1 MKDIVSVGYYLPSD
15 KDDFIELKSNAS
27 LSDADLVIFCPNF
40 DSARFSYGYDSSY
53 KGKTSYDLNESSRI
67 VESAKHWNRELEAY
81 LKSGRN
87 LYILL
92 CPKYE
97 FYIDTGQRRTSGTGR
112 NQKVTNIVH
121 LYNNYKFLPFD
132 LKVHNASGKK
142 MALQNDIVKSFYK
155 SFENELTF
163 QAYLETSDQFT
174 ELIKTKNLDKLLSVM
189 FHAFEGRVIVLPY
202 LETDRPDFYD
212 EEEQFNSDAFK
223 FGKKLIHSLVEIEKN
238 LSSRETKTP
247 KPDWIDNKLFE
258 IENAE
263 KTKRLIEKNIKA
275 IEKIKIENHELKTVL
290 EAEETIKDLLFE
302 TGKPLEIAVIKSL
315 ELIGFKAENF
325 DNGVLELDQV
335 ITSPEGVRY
344 IGECE
349 GKDNKAIDITKFR
362 QLLDSLNEDFE
373 REEINEKAF
382 GLLFGNPKRL
392 IPPEKR
398 SDFFTK
404 KCLDGAQREK
414 IGLIKTM
421 DLFYVAQYLN
431 KKEDKEYQKKC
442 RKAILNGLGKI
453 IEFPKIP
460 ENITVQ

>member
-15 KDDFIELKSNAS
+15 KDDFIELKSNES

-40 DSARFSYGYDSSY
+40 DNARFSYGHNSSY
-53 KGKTSYDLNESSRI
+53 RGKTSYNLDDSSRI

-81 LKSGRN
+81 LQSGRN

-112 NQKVTNIVH
+112 NQKVTNIVD

-142 MALQNDIVKSFYK
+142 MALQNDIIKSFYK
-155 SFENELTF
+155 SFEKELTF
-163 QAYLETSDQFT
+163 QAYLESSEKFT
-174 ELIKTKNLDKLLSVM
+174 ELIKTKNLDKLLSVK
-189 FHAFEGRVIVLPY
+189 FQAFEGEVIILPY
-202 LETDRPDFYD
+202 LETDRSDFYN
-212 EEEQFNSDAFK
+212 EEDKFNSDAFK

-238 LSSRETKTP
+238 LSSQELKTP
-247 KPDWIDNKLFE
+247 KPDWINNKLFE

-263 KTKRLIEKNIKA
+263 KTKHLIEQNAKA
-275 IEKIKIENHELKTVL
+275 IEKIELENQKLETVL

-302 TGKPLEIAVIKSL
+302 TGKPLELAVIKSL
-315 ELIGFKAENF
+315 ELLGFKAENF

-335 ITSPEGVRY
+335 ITSPEGLRY

-373 REEINEKAF
+373 REEIDEKAF

-392 IPPEKR
+392 ISPENR
-398 SDFFTK
+398 SDFFTR
-404 KCLDGAQREK
+404 KCLSGAEREK
-414 IGLIKTM
+414 IGLIKTV
-421 DLFYVAQYLN
+421 DLFFIAQYLS
-431 KKEDKEYQKKC
+431 KKKDKEYQEEC
-442 RKAILNGLGKI
+442 RKAIQNGLGKI
-453 IEFPKIP
+453 IEFPKVP
-460 ENITVQ
+460 KK